1 MKIKASL
8 ILSLILLLSGFT
20 YAASWNS
27 TKEGAK
33 KAWDYTRT
41 GFARFGNGTKVFYC
55 TLVTSDLCTNAN
67 VTKSWYCP
75 ILQTIRLN
83 SCTSIL
89 EEERSKD
96 EFSRKATIT
105 VNNNDVQE
113 ELGENEVD
121 ANKKNSIISNGQ
133 NVQEEVIQT
142 EL

>member
-89 EEERSKD
+89 E
-96 EFSRKATIT
+96 
-105 VNNNDVQE
+105 
-113 ELGENEVD
+113 NEVD